1 MPRAGMVGSKM
12 IGTQV
17 TALSDAKVGN
27 TGIVES
33 IDLPEEVSNYLAH
46 LGFLPGTRVEVLRRA
61 PAGDP
66 TVYRIDGVEVGLRN
80 ETARHIFLKLTAG
93 VAQHATNLKERPE
106 QAVIDRALTDLLHNI
121 QLAHCTTNMGYLRAL
136 LPTTPIDEH
145 TSH

>member
-66 TVYRIDGVEVGLRN
+66 TVYRIDGTVEHLSKEDFDHQRN
-80 ETARHIFLKLTAG
+80 S
-93 VAQHATNLKERPE
+93 
-106 QAVIDRALTDLLHNI
+106 D
-121 QLAHCTTNMGYLRAL
+121 QLALESSHSIFPFAGPHLRPPMQPPVMSFPSSNAPPPSP
-136 LPTTPIDEH
+136 PTKGPDEFVLNSKRGA
-145 TSH
+145 T